1 MFQLFLKVWR
11 ENYLQSMSKSKNL
24 IIFPNWVDHT
34 NIYKTEPDLN
44 ILSSL
49 NIPTNKKIFFYSGS
63 IGEKQGL
70 EVLLR
75 IAPKLYHINKDIYFL
90 ISGAGPYKNK
100 LQEIALSES
109 ILNIQFIDLQP
120 NEIFN
125 HLLNFSFAHLIIQKE
140 QAADLLLPSKL
151 TNILAVGGLAIV
163 TASEGTSLYNI
174 LVDNKMAIVI
184 PPNDE
189 NEIYK
194 TISNICESSM
204 NTDILNIIENLKCAA
219 LQYAAKNL
227 NKGYIIDH
235 FLESI
240 QK

>member
-1 MFQLFLKVWR
+1 MI
-11 ENYLQSMSKSKNL
+11 KSNKL
-24 IIFPNWVDHT
+24 IFFPNWVDNT
-34 NIYKTEPDLN
+34 NIYKTEPNLN
-44 ILSSL
+44 ILTSL
-49 NIPTNKKIFFYSGS
+49 NIPINKKIFFYSGS

-70 EVLLR
+70 EVLLN
-75 IAPKLYHINKDIYFL
+75 IAPKLYLINNDIFFL

-100 LQEIALSES
+100 LDKIAQSES
-109 ILNIQFIDLQP
+109 ILNIKFIDLQP

-125 HLLNFSFAHLIIQKE
+125 QLLNISFTHLIIQKE
-140 QAADLLLPSKL
+140 QTADLLLPSKL

-174 LVDNKMAIVI
+174 LVDNEMALVI
-184 PPNDE
+184 PPNDD

-194 TISNICESSM
+194 AILYVCESSV
-204 NTDILNIIENLKCAA
+204 NLEIREKVENFKSSA
-219 LQYAAKNL
+219 LQYATKNL
-227 NKGYIIDH
+227 NKAYIIDH